1 MHTSGIGSGD
11 GSQQLADAGELPT
24 WALEYADA
32 ALRCGLKAPEIE
44 NRLVMKGLSPPM
56 AALAVPKC
64 LENRF
69 QALETSRKRKARW
82 RTISR
87 VASLVV
93 AAGYLV
99 AFSLATGPEGFL
111 WFLLGLLPPLACI
124 WFPKPLGKYVGFYGN
139 HAPYV
144 NRPTPAGFVVCG
156 GWLVL
161 MALPLVIIGLM
172 LFGGPLRGPS
182 TR

>member
-1 MHTSGIGSGD
+1 MHTSGIASDHGP
-11 GSQQLADAGELPT
+11 QQPADPGALPT

-44 NRLVMKGLSPPM
+44 NRLVMKGLSPSI

-64 LENRF
+64 FEDRF
-69 QALETSRKRKARW
+69 QALERTRKRRARW

-93 AAGYLV
+93 AAGDLV

-111 WFLLGLLPPLACI
+111 WFLLGLLPPL
-124 WFPKPLGKYVGFYGN
+124 
-139 HAPYV
+139 
-144 NRPTPAGFVVCG
+144 
-156 GWLVL
+156 
-161 MALPLVIIGLM
+161 
-172 LFGGPLRGPS
+172 
-182 TR
+182 

>member
-11 GSQQLADAGELPT
+11 GPQQLADPGELPT

-32 ALRCGLKAPEIE
+32 ALRCGFKAPEIE
-44 NRLVMKGLSPPM
+44 TRLVMKGLSPAM

-69 QALETSRKRKARW
+69 HALEMSRKRRARW
-82 RTISR
+82 RTINR

-99 AFSLATGPEGFL
+99 LASL
-111 WFLLGLLPPLACI
+111 
-124 WFPKPLGKYVGFYGN
+124 
-139 HAPYV
+139 
-144 NRPTPAGFVVCG
+144 
-156 GWLVL
+156 
-161 MALPLVIIGLM
+161 
-172 LFGGPLRGPS
+172 
-182 TR
+182 